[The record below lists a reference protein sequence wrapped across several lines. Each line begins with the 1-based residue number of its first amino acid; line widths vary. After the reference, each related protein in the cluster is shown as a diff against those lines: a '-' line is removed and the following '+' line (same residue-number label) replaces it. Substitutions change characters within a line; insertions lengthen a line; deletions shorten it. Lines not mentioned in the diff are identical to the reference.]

1 MPYGQMLIEANSDCH
16 LFLPWLVR
24 DAGLICLLSV
34 YLRSGFT
41 AGLDFPTVS
50 LEQTN
55 PAALAK
61 TITETAFSNEKL
73 RSYRATR

>member
-1 MPYGQMLIEANSDCH
+1 MPV
-16 LFLPWLVR
+16 LFVYYQY
-24 DAGLICLLSV
+24 LS
-34 YLRSGFT
+34 SGFT